1 MYKECTFTKRI
12 FKKAQ
17 LYICENHGNKGK
29 VFFFHFP
36 EMSQEEQEI
45 FTELITNAKQLT
57 AERKIKEALDLYRQ
71 ALQMHYHEKLAK
83 KIAKMEVCVGQT

>member
-1 MYKECTFTKRI
+1 MGIREK
-12 FKKAQ
+12 
-17 LYICENHGNKGK
+17 
-29 VFFFHFP
+29 FFFYFL